1 MAEAHTIRTPDA
13 AKTWI
18 GSAISELVIS
28 PMLGESV
35 ALTVADVDH
44 ADKAATDYRIP
55 VVSKDPV
62 AAWVEEGAEIAATD
76 TKFDEA
82 TDVFHK
88 LAGLVVVSREMAEDS
103 TTSAATHIGLGLA
116 RDLSRKIDAAFFGSR
131 GADNTTPPKGLE
143 DLTGVTAVD
152 VQGTAFTD
160 LDPFI
165 TGQYL
170 IEARGASVKAYVAN
184 PSDAIELASIKDED
198 GSRRPLLGGDAT
210 RGAVRTIGGVPL
222 LTSSAVKAGTV
233 WGIPDGR
240 VVAAIREDA
249 TITRDESVY
258 FTSDRIAIRATLR
271 MTFIYPDPG
280 SILKITHAS

>member
-44 ADKAATDYRIP
+44 ADRAATDYRIP

-116 RDLSRKIDAAFFGSR
+116 RDLSRKIDAAFFDSR
-131 GADNTTPPKGLE
+131 GASNTPPKGLD
-143 DLTGVTAVD
+143 DLTDVTAVEAR
-152 VQGTAFTD
+152 GTAFTD

-184 PSDAIELASIKDED
+184 PSDAIQLASLKDED

-222 LTSSAVKAGTV
+222 LTSGAVKAGTV
-233 WGIPDGR
+233 WGIPKGR

-280 SILKITHAS
+280 SILKITHTN